1 MIKSINPL
9 NVVWGCKFIFTS
21 DSIISATP
29 VIILNMKAH
38 FRCYAPHTEACN
50 MRCSKRGVWG
60 IKMQMMRGY
69 KLIWVMRV
77 RAAAFD
83 AGCCYSCFTKLGHC
97 KHQQWVPNWSLV
109 FVLTNLEIHWEYYL
123 KLTKCK
129 EGANLMRM
137 AIGTLRSTKWL
148 HRFKSLVTRTA
159 QQENNISQSFN
170 ASTISRKP
178 NLILC
183 LCYLELS
190 RFCGACGYFW
200 ISEPFPQEKKDNE
213 LFIQIWQAV
222 HHLFVVG
229 GCNH

>member
-38 FRCYAPHTEACN
+38 FRCYAPHTAACN

-129 EGANLMRM
+129 EGANLIWM

-148 HRFKSLVTRTA
+148 HRFKSLVTA
-159 QQENNISQSFN
+159 QQENKIFPKFQCIDHFSETKLNSMSLLFGTFSILWSLRLFLDFWAISP
-170 ASTISRKP
+170 R
-178 NLILC
+178 
-183 LCYLELS
+183 EE
-190 RFCGACGYFW
+190 G
-200 ISEPFPQEKKDNE
+200 
-213 LFIQIWQAV
+213 
-222 HHLFVVG
+222 
-229 GCNH
+229 